1 MVHIFTLPN
10 GKEVKVT
17 AKNKRVAKKFFD
29 KEHYAYT
36 LTVEVD
42 DKMLKTTYH
51 DSVANYEKRR
61 GATREMIENALYC
74 VILDADSYL
83 NAPNYL
89 EFIDTFG
96 YEDNNYGKRVFSAC
110 KATYDELYAML
121 TGEEVDAL
129 YKMVS
134 KE

>member
-1 MVHIFTLPN
+1 MVQTFNIN
-10 GKEVKVT
+10 GREVKVT

-36 LTVEVD
+36 LTVEVG

-51 DSVANYEKRR
+51 DSVANYEERR

-96 YEDNNYGKRVFSAC
+96 YEDSDYGKRVFNAC

-121 TGEEVDAL
+121 SGEEVDAL
-129 YKMVS
+129 YDMVN

>member
-1 MVHIFTLPN
+1 MVHIFTLPD
-10 GKEVKVT
+10 GKQVKVT

-51 DSVANYEKRR
+51 DSVANYNKGQ
-61 GATREMIENALYC
+61 GATQEMIENALYC
-74 VILDADSYL
+74 VILDADSYY

-89 EFIDTFG
+89 EFIDAFG
-96 YEDNNYGKRVFSAC
+96 YEDDDHGKRVFNAC
-110 KATYDELYAML
+110 KATYDELYTML
-121 TGEEVDAL
+121 SGEEVDIL
-129 YKMVS
+129 YDMVC